1 MESTKDD
8 PNKPLKLPTSQK
20 WKEMTGRQSS
30 DRIREIIIR
39 FQLNKRCLR
48 SNEKHRRIYFIIF
61 VISQQDQHVEEQ

>member
-1 MESTKDD
+1 MKDSSLPHKESTKDD

-39 FQLNKRCLR
+39 FQQNKRCL
-48 SNEKHRRIYFIIF
+48 
-61 VISQQDQHVEEQ
+61 